1 MNRYK
6 KGNFPIMTLYERVLG
21 VLSCK
26 YVDEVVLGAPEKL
39 TEEFIK
45 NNNISVVVHG
55 KDQGIS
61 CLPVRVDG
69 DDEDDQEEEADVS
82 CAQLNPAPMER
93 ARTKWQ
99 KRWVST
105 TSWTASRR

>member
-1 MNRYK
+1 VNRYK

-45 NNNISVVVHG
+45 NNNIAVVVHG
-55 KDQGIS
+55 KDQGTIYLS
-61 CLPVRVDG
+61 CLPVALMVTVRI
-69 DDEDDQEEEADVS
+69 
-82 CAQLNPAPMER
+82 R
-93 ARTKWQ
+93 A
-99 KRWVST
+99 V
-105 TSWTASRR
+105 SRRC

>member
-1 MNRYK
+1 VNRYK

-55 KDQGIS
+55 KDQGTTYLFAYQSALMAMMRMIKKKRLM
-61 CLPVRVDG
+61 CVL
-69 DDEDDQEEEADVS
+69 
-82 CAQLNPAPMER
+82 R
-93 ARTKWQ
+93 AR
-99 KRWVST
+99 S
-105 TSWTASRR
+105 

>member
-1 MNRYK
+1 VNRYK

-55 KDQGIS
+55 KDQGTIYLFAYQS
-61 CLPVRVDG
+61 ALMAMMRMIKKKRLMCVL
-69 DDEDDQEEEADVS
+69 
-82 CAQLNPAPMER
+82 R
-93 ARTKWQ
+93 AR
-99 KRWVST
+99 S
-105 TSWTASRR
+105 

>member
-1 MNRYK
+1 VNRYK

-45 NNNISVVVHG
+45 NNNIAVVVHG
-55 KDQGIS
+55 KDQGTIFV
-61 CLPVRVDG
+61 LPTRRVYGDG
-69 DDEDDQEEEADVS
+69 DGDG
-82 CAQLNPAPMER
+82 
-93 ARTKWQ
+93 
-99 KRWVST
+99 
-105 TSWTASRR
+105 